1 MGGSHSATLL
11 LAQRPAGGRN
21 YPREWVAHL
30 LGGDRSEETRVAY
43 VALTRPQRYVAVAV
57 PIGTPSQLIDA
68 YINAGMTL
76 AEPDA
81 AGVSVE

>member
-1 MGGSHSATLL
+1 VRLCCSRSGRLAVATTQENGS
-11 LAQRPAGGRN
+11 P
-21 YPREWVAHL
+21 HL
-30 LGGDRSEETRVAY
+30 VGGDRSEETRVAY